1 MWKKALLV
9 FTLFA
14 FTVAV
19 AVPQQSAD
27 AKPRSFRSGSKSFS
41 KTPAQSNNMFKSS
54 TSSKSKA
61 SAGGT
66 TANRGF
72 FSGGGLL
79 KGMMI
84 GGLAGLFFGH
94 MFGGMGMMGNM
105 LGFIVN
111 VIGLFIL
118 FAIIRAVFDAFRRRR
133 DSHRPDYPNNRRW

>member
-9 FTLFA
+9 FALFA

-27 AKPRSFRSGSKSFS
+27 ARSFRSGARSFS

-61 SAGGT
+61 STSGT

-72 FSGGGLL
+72 FSGGSFL

-94 MFGGMGMMGNM
+94 MFGGMGMMGSM

-118 FAIIRAVFDAFRRRR
+118 FAIIRAVFDALRRRR
-133 DSHRPDYPNNRRW
+133 DSRRPDYPNNRRW